1 MREQHCLFMQ
11 RIALWMEIVNIWL
24 IWGGG
29 RSVSPI
35 ICIGYDNDFDFE
47 IDMYL

>member
-1 MREQHCLFMQ
+1 MREQHCFSMQ

-29 RSVSPI
+29 VVRVT
-35 ICIGYDNDFDFE
+35 NN
-47 IDMYL
+47 LHRLRQ